1 MIDLGYTY
9 DVSGHYGGTGVGY
22 SVWADPAAWQTDAS
36 GMIYMASQS
45 SSGITVTP
53 LTAMYSAAFWH
64 GINTIAGDVGQITL
78 ELVRDNGQGVE
89 VDRAHPAAKLLRR
102 PHPLLR
108 AGDFRELMQMR
119 AIIYGNAVA
128 KIERNGSGQPIEL
141 LPLHPEK
148 THIEYDERGQL
159 WYRSKVDDEEVSYYP
174 DEVFHLTSLST
185 NGLWGLPLTQ
195 VAQDV
200 LGDELGLQSFALKS
214 FANGAI
220 PGGWLK
226 VPGRLTSEK
235 RAELRSDWQQIHG
248 GLGNANSVGVLDS
261 GKEFVPINSDH
272 AGAQMVEARKFAV
285 DQVARVLCLP
295 AFKLNN
301 YERATFSNV
310 EEMQRQYLTA
320 LSRWLNKWE
329 QEADAKLLTDAE
341 FDGGELKFEWN
352 TRKLIQADSKT
363 RAEVEG
369 IDIVNRVRS
378 PNEIRRERGL
388 PPYEGGDEFANPYT
402 TSNSDTPADPPADPE
417 ELPEE
422 TTEES
427 DDINTRL
434 LRFHL
439 LQLTQRE
446 SAAMN
451 KAARD
456 ADTFD
461 DFREAV
467 ASYYNADC
475 RFYHLLTDS
484 VAREYCTQR
493 ERDVVGMF
501 DGDELQL
508 MERLG
513 ADEQQYKQRAQ
524 SLVDRELSYA

>member
-22 SVWADPAAWQTDAS
+22 SMWADPSAWQTDAS
-36 GMIYMASQS
+36 GMMYMASQS
-45 SSGITVTP
+45 SSGVTVTP

-64 GINTIAGDVGQITL
+64 GINTIAGDCGQITL
-78 ELVRDNGQGVE
+78 ELVRDNGNGVE
-89 VDRAHPAAKLLRR
+89 VDRTHAAARLLRR

-119 AIIYGNAVA
+119 AIVYGNAVA
-128 KIERNGSGQPIEL
+128 KIERDGSGRPVEL

-148 THIEYDERGQL
+148 THIEYDEDGQL
-159 WYRSKVDDEEVSYYP
+159 WYRSKVDGDEVSYYP
-174 DEVFHLTSLST
+174 NEVFHLTSLST

-235 RAELRSDWQQIHG
+235 RHELRDDWQQIHG
-248 GLGNANSVGVLDS
+248 GLANANSIGVLDS

-272 AGAQMVEARKFAV
+272 SSAQMIEARKFAV

-310 EEMQRQYLTA
+310 EEMQRQYLTS

-341 FDGGELKFEWN
+341 FDEGDLGFAWN

-388 PPYEGGDEFANPYT
+388 PPYDGGDEFANPYT
-402 TSNSDTPADPPADPE
+402 TSNAATGDNFDAMPA
-417 ELPEE
+417 
-422 TTEES
+422 
-427 DDINTRL
+427 DDINARM
-434 LRFHL
+434 LRFHV
-439 LQLTQRE
+439 LQLCQRE
-446 SAAMN
+446 SASI
-451 KAARD
+451 KRAARD

-461 DFREAV
+461 DFRDAV
-467 ASYYNADC
+467 ELIYNDEN
-475 RFYHLLTDS
+475 RLFYLLSET
-484 VAREYCTQR
+484 VAREYVTQR
-493 ERDVVGMF
+493 KQDVTAMF
-501 DGDELQL
+501 EGDDLQL
-508 MERLG
+508 VERLD
-513 ADEQQYKQRAQ
+513 ADEMEHKQRAQ
-524 SLVDRELSYA
+524 NLVDRELNQ